1 MKSVVETTLSTP
13 SAPASD
19 PLLNATPFPF
29 ALELYP
35 LGFPLILETT
45 SARVLDAARESW
57 GVCEKLFDCPPI
69 RVRAGV
75 SGNQDQPI
83 AWPPTFRSSRHLLS
97 ITSDAGNMA
106 VVDLNAGFAF
116 SWVTEEIAAQRDE
129 YRYFFLEAMVY
140 LLLSSKHVAAIHAA
154 CIERNGQGLLLCGE
168 TAAGKSSLAYA
179 CARRGWTFVSDD
191 SINIV
196 RGSKPLALVG
206 NCFSLRLRPDAPEL
220 FPELLPYLAR
230 RRPNG
235 KTNLELRPAELDGF
249 KLSMTS
255 RPSRLLF
262 LNRRLG
268 ARPIVSPITAEET
281 LKRLSSLP
289 PYGPPSLHRAWM
301 RSINEL
307 AKQVTAAEFTYSNLD
322 EAVSRLEEAMDE
334 TK

>member
-1 MKSVVETTLSTP
+1 MKSVVETTLSIP

-19 PLLNATPFPF
+19 PLLNAAPFPF
-29 ALELYP
+29 AVELYP

-45 SARVLDAARESW
+45 SARILEAAKESW
-57 GVCEKLFDCPPI
+57 GSCEKLFHRPPI

-83 AWPPTFRSSRHLLS
+83 AWPPTFRSNVHLLS
-97 ITSDAGNMA
+97 ITGDGGNIA
-106 VVDLNAGFAF
+106 AVDLKTGFAF
-116 SWVTEEIAAQRDE
+116 SWVTEEVAAQRDE

-140 LLLSSKHVAAIHAA
+140 SLLSGKYLAAIHAA
-154 CIERNGQGLLLCGE
+154 CVERNGRGLLLCGE
-168 TAAGKSSLAYA
+168 TSAGKSSLAYA
-179 CARRGWTFVSDD
+179 CARRGWTYVSDD
-191 SINIV
+191 AINIV
-196 RGSKPLALVG
+196 RGSKALALVG

-220 FPELLPYLAR
+220 FPELLHYLAR

-255 RPSRLLF
+255 RPSRLMF
-262 LNRRLG
+262 LNRRRG
-268 ARPIVSPITAEET
+268 ASPIISPINAEEA

-301 RSINEL
+301 RSISGL
-307 AKQVTAAEFTYSNLD
+307 VKQLTAAEFTYSNLD
-322 EAVSRLEEAMDE
+322 EAVSRLEEVMDE

>member
-1 MKSVVETTLSTP
+1 MKSVVETTLSAP
-13 SAPASD
+13 SAPALD
-19 PLLNATPFPF
+19 PLLHDAVFPY
-29 ALELYP
+29 AAEMYP
-35 LGFPLILETT
+35 LGFPLLLETT
-45 SARVLDAARESW
+45 SAWVLEAAKESW
-57 GVCEKLFDCPPI
+57 GSCKKLFDRPPI

-75 SGNQDQPI
+75 SGSQDKQI
-83 AWPPTFRSSRHLLS
+83 AWPPTFRSNLHLLS
-97 ITSDAGNMA
+97 ISGDAGNMA

-116 SWVTEEIAAQRDE
+116 SWVTEEIATQRDE
-129 YRYFFLEAMVY
+129 YRYFFLDAMVY
-140 LLLSSKHVAAIHAA
+140 LLLSSKHMAAIHAA
-154 CIERNGQGLLLCGE
+154 CVERHGQSLLLCGE
-168 TAAGKSSLAYA
+168 SAAGKSSLAYA
-179 CARRGWTFVSDD
+179 CARRGWTYVSDD

-196 RGSKPLALVG
+196 RGSKPVALVG

-262 LNRRLG
+262 LNRRRG
-268 ARPIVSPITAEET
+268 ASPNAFPITTEEAQE
-281 LKRLSSLP
+281 RLSSLP

-301 RSINEL
+301 RSITAL
-307 AKQVTAAEFTYSNLD
+307 VKQTTAAEFTYSNLD
-322 EAVSRLEEAMDE
+322 EAVSRLEEEMDE